1 MEDIRII
8 DSGNIGFVML
18 CAAFVFFMTPGL
30 SCFYGGLVRR
40 KNAVNTMFTSVVT
53 IATGI
58 VMWMLI
64 GYSLSFGPDHGGVI
78 GDFSWFGLEG
88 VSLTEPYVEGQGIPN
103 MVFCLFQMMFAVIT
117 PALIT
122 GSVAGRMKFKSLFV
136 FLVLWSLVVYY
147 PMAHMV
153 WADGGFLAKI
163 GSVDFAGGNVVHIS
177 SGITAL
183 TLCILLGKRYDYKRA
198 NYKIHNMPMVAL
210 GAFILLFGWFG
221 FNAGSALAADGLAA
235 HAFVTTAVSS
245 AAAMLSWMFCDVV
258 VNKKPTF
265 VGACTG
271 MVAGLV
277 GITPGAGFVPIWAA
291 LIIGLTTSPI
301 CFFMISWVKEK
312 FGYDDALDAFGCH
325 GVGGIWG
332 GICTGL
338 FCKVSINDI
347 GQGNGLFFG
356 DTKLFLM
363 QLASIGITIV
373 VSVAGTLICYG
384 ITRLVTGKIRVTER
398 EERVG
403 LDRSEEHTSE
413 LQSQFR
419 IS

>member
-1 MEDIRII
+1 M

-198 NYKIHNMPMVAL
+198 NYKIHNTPMVAL

-356 DTKLFLM
+356 NTKLFLM

-403 LDRSEEHTSE
+403 LDRSQHGESAYPSFNG
-413 LQSQFR
+413 LD
-419 IS
+419 